1 MSKDFVTIEDLEEE
15 QEKPKRTGISSSKRV
30 YWVLGFLILSTF
42 ILLGIALYTILT
54 PQTPSIVT
62 ESCAPAYLR
71 NQNTALNFEERSEAI
86 LSGTQIPMIPSIGLN
101 IETLAQ
107 DIDPENALTGSDCSI
122 K

>member
-1 MSKDFVTIEDLEEE
+1 MSKDFVTIEDLPE
-15 QEKPKRTGISSSKRV
+15 QEKPKRTDLSLSRRF
-30 YWVLGFLILSTF
+30 YWMLGLLILATL
-42 ILLGIALYTILT
+42 ILLGIALYMILR
-54 PQTPSIVT
+54 PQTSSIVT

-86 LSGTQIPMIPSIGLN
+86 LSGTQIPMIPSVGVN

-107 DIDPENALTGSDCSI
+107 DIDTENALTGSDCSI